1 MSPLKRST
9 DSIFSRQVVSSEPAA
24 TADAVTE
31 GKRNT
36 CCSTSADRVQ
46 ESCGRSSRSR

>member
-1 MSPLKRST
+1 MSPLNRST

-31 GKRNT
+31 GNRNA
-36 CCSTSADRVQ
+36 CRRTSETV
-46 ESCGRSSRSR
+46 